1 MNGKFFKCVALALLP
16 LCFGVLFFG
25 CGTTHPEETDVSAD
39 SLTEKVNVV
48 QNAVRLEELSEYNG
62 KILCCTEQLSD
73 NILVLAY
80 REEIPN
86 RDRTYL
92 ENLKSQIL
100 TYDLNKKRIV
110 GVSEEFLSTMPSLC
124 GLKLLKNNFYIFIDE
139 DAIVFD
145 ADCRVSKK
153 FKLPIENYMANNVDY
168 ILTDDLEKCIYSKA
182 GELVI
187 SDSDGNNPTAVYKE
201 GPGKPSFSKI
211 FLTSSPD
218 IIAFFGSILAE
229 SEGESEKCY
238 GTLNIKTGKIDY
250 SVANHC
256 YATASGDNVIIQST
270 SLDVGMV
277 RNGYATIFNA
287 VTKEEKRIESKYSD
301 NEEYFNIAKD
311 PSYIIGTH
319 YDESKPND
327 LTFNIYHNLALEKTV
342 SYTFENENDA
352 ASASKVAPIF
362 MNAPEGELIVPYY
375 DNENKCYMV
384 LSITAD

>member
-139 DAIVFD
+139 DVIVFD

-201 GPGKPSFSKI
+201 VRVSRVSAKFSLHQVPI
-211 FLTSSPD
+211 LLHFLAVYLLKARVKVKS
-218 IIAFFGSILAE
+218 
-229 SEGESEKCY
+229 
-238 GTLNIKTGKIDY
+238 
-250 SVANHC
+250 
-256 YATASGDNVIIQST
+256 AT
-270 SLDVGMV
+270 
-277 RNGYATIFNA
+277 
-287 VTKEEKRIESKYSD
+287 E
-301 NEEYFNIAKD
+301 
-311 PSYIIGTH
+311 H
-319 YDESKPND
+319 
-327 LTFNIYHNLALEKTV
+327 
-342 SYTFENENDA
+342 
-352 ASASKVAPIF
+352 
-362 MNAPEGELIVPYY
+362 
-375 DNENKCYMV
+375 
-384 LSITAD
+384 